1 MAEMGCGC
9 PSFLEKEEGT
19 IMNKKERVD
28 AALRGDPVDRV
39 PASMWGHDFVRE
51 WNPQTL
57 AEAMVENFT
66 RYDWD
71 YMKVNP
77 RACYHVEGWGVK
89 VHPSGEPYKAPIFE
103 DTPIKSVSD
112 WKRIRP
118 LEPDRGVLGE
128 QLRALQLINH
138 AIGFDA
144 YFVQTIFC
152 PLGVAKYLV
161 GNKSEPV
168 LQTLREDRRAMHT
181 ALRVITE
188 TFTAYAIACL
198 DQGASGIFYATNGWA
213 SEGMLTADQYREFG
227 EQYDLEFLDAI
238 KSRSKFNIL
247 HNCGTHIYFDQLAA
261 YPIQAISWDA
271 NAEGNPNLREGK
283 MRSGK
288 AVMGGISQKSTL
300 KNGSPAQVREEVARA
315 IELTDSVHFLLAP
328 GCSIPPETP
337 AQNLAAIRNALA

>member
-1 MAEMGCGC
+1 
-9 PSFLEKEEGT
+9 
-19 IMNKKERVD
+19 MNKKERVD
-28 AALRGDPVDRV
+28 AALRGDQVDRI
-39 PASMWGHDFVRE
+39 PASMWGHDFERE
-51 WNPQTL
+51 WSAQTL

-66 RYDWD
+66 TYDWD
-71 YMKVNP
+71 FMKVNP

-89 VHPSGEPYKAPIFE
+89 VRPSGDKYTAPIFE
-103 DTPIKSVSD
+103 DTPIKSSSD

-152 PLGVAKYLV
+152 PLGVAKYLA
-161 GNKSEPV
+161 GNNAEPV
-168 LQTLREDRRAMHT
+168 LQTLREDRAAMHS

-188 TFTAYAIACL
+188 TFTAYAIACME
-198 DQGASGIFYATNGWA
+198 QGASGIYYATNGWA
-213 SEGMLTADQYREFG
+213 SKSLLTADQYREFG

-261 YPIQAISWDA
+261 YPIQAVSWDA
-271 NAEGNPNLREGK
+271 LAEGNPDLRTGK
-283 MRSGK
+283 QRSDK
-288 AVMGGISQKSTL
+288 AVMGGIGQKTTL
-300 KNGSPAQVREEVARA
+300 KNGTPAQVREEVANA
-315 IELTDSVHFLLAP
+315 IELTGGKHFLLAP
-328 GCSIPPETP
+328 GCSIAPETP
-337 AQNLAAIRNALA
+337 AKNLEAIRSALA

>member
-1 MAEMGCGC
+1 
-9 PSFLEKEEGT
+9 
-19 IMNKKERVD
+19 MNKKERVD
-28 AALRGDPVDRV
+28 AALRGDQVDRI
-39 PASMWGHDFVRE
+39 PASMWGHDFERE
-51 WNPQTL
+51 WSAPSL

-89 VHPSGEPYKAPIFE
+89 VKPSGEKYKAPIFE
-103 DTPIKSVSD
+103 DTPIKNSSD

-118 LEPDRGVLGE
+118 LESDHGALGE

-138 AIGFDA
+138 SIGFDA

-152 PLGVAKYLV
+152 PLGVAKYLA

-168 LQTLREDRRAMHT
+168 LQTLREDRAAMHA

-188 TFTAYAIACL
+188 TFTAYAIACME
-198 DQGASGIFYATNGWA
+198 QGASGIFYATNGWA
-213 SEGMLTADQYREFG
+213 SESMLTADQYREFG

-247 HNCGTHIYFDQLAA
+247 HNCGTHIYFDQIAA
-261 YPIQAISWDA
+261 YPVQAVNWDVA
-271 NAEGNPNLREGK
+271 AEGNPDLGTGK

-288 AVMGGISQKSTL
+288 AVMGGISQKTTL
-300 KNGSPAQVREEVARA
+300 KNGTPEQVREEVARA
-315 IELTDSVHFLLAP
+315 IELTGGTHFLLAP

-337 AQNLAAIRNALA
+337 ARNLEAIRRALS

>member
-1 MAEMGCGC
+1 
-9 PSFLEKEEGT
+9 
-19 IMNKKERVD
+19 MNKKERVD
-28 AALRGDPVDRV
+28 AALRGDQVDRI

-51 WNPQTL
+51 WNMQAF

-77 RACYHVEGWGVK
+77 RACYHVEDWGVK
-89 VHPSGEPYKAPIFE
+89 VRPSGEPFKAPVIE
-103 DTPIKSVSD
+103 SSPIKSAAD

-138 AIGFDA
+138 SVGYDA

-152 PLGVAKYLV
+152 PLGVAKYLA
-161 GNKSEPV
+161 GNKNEPV
-168 LQTLREDRRAMHT
+168 LQTLREDRAAMHA

-188 TFTAYAIACL
+188 TFTAYAIACME
-198 DQGASGIFYATNGWA
+198 QGASGIFYATNGWA
-213 SEGMLTADQYREFG
+213 SASMLSADQYREFG

-247 HNCGTHIYFDQLAA
+247 HNCGTHIYFDQLAE
-261 YPIQAISWDA
+261 YPVQAINWGA
-271 NAEGNPNLREGK
+271 KAVGNPDLGAGK
-283 MRSGK
+283 KRSGRV
-288 AVMGGISQKSTL
+288 VMGGISQKTTL
-300 KNGSPAQVREEVARA
+300 KNGSPEQVREEVSQA
-315 IELTDSVHFLLAP
+315 IELTDGTHFLLAP

-337 AQNLAAIRNALA
+337 TRNLVAVRSALS